1 MMSTCCHDPTEPPR
15 ADPRDILREQVRYD
29 NLVRDLFT
37 EDPERILLRLLN
49 ESGAYLRELAALR
62 AHYPAV
68 RLRAIELL
76 NRKSL
81 DTLER
86 IAQKEPDSPFGLAAR
101 QRIEQME

>member
-1 MMSTCCHDPTEPPR
+1 MMSGCCHDPTEPPR

-37 EDPERILLRLLN
+37 EDPERILLRLVS
-49 ESGAYLRELAALR
+49 ESSAYLRELAALR
-62 AHYPAV
+62 AYYPAV

-76 NRKSL
+76 DCKSL

-86 IAQKEPDSPFGLAAR
+86 IAQKEPDSPFALAAR
-101 QRIEQME
+101 QRIGHLE